1 MPALG
6 YEPGGKEVCFFCVL
20 LSLRSK
26 ANLFFAAV
34 GRVFFLFY
42 KSGLL
47 QFFYEGCGGG
57 FISVDFLR
65 KFSHRKAFLTAK
77 AEENVSVAGC
87 HLG

>member
-34 GRVFFLFY
+34 GRVFFLFH
-42 KSGLL
+42 KSGLF
-47 QFFYEGCGGG
+47 QFFYEGGGGG
-57 FISVDFLR
+57 FIPVNFLR

-77 AEENVSVAGC
+77 AEEDVSVTGC